1 MSSETVTDKIGSIT
15 GSSLFR
21 RVVVTLI
28 LINAIIVG
36 LDTYPQIHARYGQIL
51 HLADRII
58 LYLFSLELVLRFLGS
73 NPRLAF
79 FRSGWNLFDLIIVG
93 VSYLPSSEFF
103 TVARLFRILRA
114 LRTVSVSPDL
124 QKVVN
129 ALLRSLPALGHILVL
144 LALLMYVYAAIGT
157 SLFGQIAPRFFGSL
171 HQSVLTLFSII
182 TLEGWVTVMDEVVPH
197 MPAAWIYFVTFILFG
212 TFVALNFVVGVIVN
226 NLQAVEIEQR
236 DDIAEIRK
244 TLARVEAHL
253 QANQG
258 AEPIGQ
264 KLRRRTSQNSNAPHS
279 LLLNMNTINHSRS

>member
-15 GSSLFR
+15 GSALFR

-51 HLADRII
+51 HLTDRII
-58 LYLFSLELVLRFLGS
+58 LYLFTLELVLRFLAS

-157 SLFGQIAPRFFGSL
+157 SLFGQIAPKYFGSL

-244 TLARVEAHL
+244 TLERMEAQL

-258 AEPIGQ
+258 ADPSDGSSPAHKP
-264 KLRRRTSQNSNAPHS
+264 KLERAS
-279 LLLNMNTINHSRS
+279 